1 VRRREFIAAL
11 GGAAAWPLAAR
22 AQQTD
27 RVRRIGVLMHVTE
40 NDPDG
45 QARLT
50 AFVERLKELG
60 WSEGRNLRFD
70 IRWGPNDPDRYPRQ
84 AAELVALAPDVLV
97 APTSFT
103 LAPLQRATRSVPT
116 VFMGVIDPVGAGFVS
131 SLAKPGG
138 NTTGFIAF
146 EYTIGAKWLE
156 LLKEI
161 APHVTRAAV
170 LRDPSNASGIGQFAA
185 IQAAGRVGVDLSVI
199 ALQDAERA
207 ERAIAA
213 FATDPNGGLVVTA
226 SPFGANHPDVVA
238 ALAARYRLPAVY
250 PFPYFILA
258 GGLISYGADLVRQ
271 SRPAA
276 AYVDRILKGEK
287 PADLPVQAPTR
298 YDLAINL
305 KTAKALGL
313 EVPPSLLARADE
325 VIE

>member
-1 VRRREFIAAL
+1 MKRRAFIAAL
-11 GGAAAWPLAAR
+11 GGAAAWPVVAR

-60 WSEGRNLRFD
+60 WSEGRNLRLD

-84 AAELVALAPDVLV
+84 AAELVALTPDVLV

-103 LAPLQRATRSVPT
+103 LAPLQRATRSVPI

-238 ALAARYRLPAVY
+238 ALAARYRLPRSTRSATSSS
-250 PFPYFILA
+250 P
-258 GGLISYGADLVRQ
+258 GA
-271 SRPAA
+271 
-276 AYVDRILKGEK
+276 
-287 PADLPVQAPTR
+287 
-298 YDLAINL
+298 
-305 KTAKALGL
+305 
-313 EVPPSLLARADE
+313 
-325 VIE
+325 